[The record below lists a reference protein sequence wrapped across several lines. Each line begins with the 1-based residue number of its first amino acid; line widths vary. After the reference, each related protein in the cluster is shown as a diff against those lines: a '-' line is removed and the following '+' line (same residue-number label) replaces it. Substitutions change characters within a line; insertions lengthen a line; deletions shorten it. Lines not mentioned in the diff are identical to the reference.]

1 MKTAIR
7 YSGQIKR
14 SILIIEKNEKNREL
28 LREALQPKYDL
39 QFVCSGAEAFIHL
52 HKERISLVIVDMN
65 ENQDD
70 RTAFLDLYFETDEYK
85 SIPVTVITSDTEME
99 LYAIRIGVAD
109 FISKSL
115 EAPELILAKCDRVIE
130 LSFDRMLVRSTE
142 NDVLTGLYTP
152 EFFFQYVRQILD
164 YTRREERDALVL
176 DVEHFHLINEIYGRE
191 FGDRLLQQI
200 ADALRKLKPETDG
213 IVCRSGVDNFYV
225 YCKHLE
231 GYDAILSA
239 MDEVLS
245 LPELQQFRVRIGVYL
260 HVDHDIEPERW
271 FDRAKKACD
280 QLRGDYTRSIAIY
293 DANLMEKSVFEER
306 LVYDIRRAIEKEELL
321 VYYQPKFDIQKEV
334 PRLSSAEALVRWNH
348 PGYGLIGPDKFI
360 PVFERN
366 GIIQLVD
373 DYIWRKTAR
382 QIRIW
387 RDKYGFVLPVSVN
400 VSHID
405 IFDEHLEQKLKD
417 IVEENGLTPEALSLE
432 ITESAYSSNAGRL
445 IEFAN
450 NMRKSGY
457 KIAMDDFG
465 VGSSSLNMLTQ
476 LPFDVLKL
484 DMQFVRN
491 MEKDQKSRK
500 MVDLVIDIARFL
512 EVTCVAEGVESAEQ
526 YHLLK
531 DMRCEFAQG
540 YYFSRP
546 VSVDRFEKLIEKDL
560 DYHIGPAE

>member
-14 SILIIEKNEKNREL
+14 CILALENNVANREVL
-28 LREALQPKYDL
+28 KTALMPKYDL
-39 QFVCSGAEAFIHL
+39 QFVSSGAEAFLHL
-52 HKERISLVIVDMN
+52 HKERISLVIVDLN
-65 ENQDD
+65 EEQED
-70 RTAFLDLYFETDEYK
+70 RMAFLDLYFKSDEYK
-85 SIPVTVITSDTEME
+85 SIPVTVITSDTETE
-99 LYAIRIGVAD
+99 LYAIRLGVAD
-109 FISKSL
+109 FISKSF

-164 YTRREERDALVL
+164 YTRHEGRDALVL

-225 YCKHLE
+225 YCKHLD

-245 LPELQQFRVRIGVYL
+245 LPELQQFRVRIGVY
-260 HVDHDIEPERW
+260 HYVDHDIDPERW

-280 QLRGDYTRSIAIY
+280 TLRGDYTRSIAFY

-306 LVYDIRRAIEKEELL
+306 LVYDIRRAIDDEELL
-321 VYYQPKFDIQKEV
+321 VYYQPKFDIRGEN
-334 PRLSSAEALVRWNH
+334 PRLAGAEALVRWNH

-360 PVFERN
+360 PVFEKN

-373 DYIWRKTAR
+373 DYIWRKAAR
-382 QIRIW
+382 QIRDW
-387 RDKYGFVLPVSVN
+387 KDRYGIEVPISVN

-405 IFDEHLEQKLKD
+405 IFNEHLEQKLRD
-417 IVEENGLTPEALSLE
+417 IVEGNGLTPDAFSLE

-445 IEFAN
+445 IEFAS
-450 NMRKSGY
+450 NMRYSGY

-491 MEKDQKSRK
+491 MEKNRKSRK
-500 MVDLVIDIARFL
+500 
-512 EVTCVAEGVESAEQ
+512 
-526 YHLLK
+526 
-531 DMRCEFAQG
+531 
-540 YYFSRP
+540 
-546 VSVDRFEKLIEKDL
+546 
-560 DYHIGPAE
+560 